1 LRRSARFARRAAFIV
16 EAPDA
21 AMDDPFDAALVA
33 PVCDH
38 AQTDARAINTP
49 QADLRAVTVFIEVSS
64 CYGPWDQNV

>member
-1 LRRSARFARRAAFIV
+1 
-16 EAPDA
+16 
-21 AMDDPFDAALVA
+21 MDDPFDAALVA

-38 AQTDARAINTP
+38 AQTDAKAINTP